1 MDIIIQQIV
10 EKIIKSTNLN
20 LEKVLKERKGI
31 SDFIINIKKT
41 LDEVGVDLV
50 HGVLEEVDKRV
61 KEDINRKQKWIVK
74 SKNNIKSLATTF
86 GEVKYQ
92 RTYYENKKTG
102 EYKYLS
108 DEMLGIQA
116 HDKMDISLKA
126 ELVENAI
133 DSPYRKSGIS
143 TSENIDLTGQTV
155 MNTIR
160 ELGPVENNVIGI
172 KEKNKDIK
180 LLYIEADEDHVA
192 LQTGKCIEPKL
203 IYVHEGRELIS
214 KDRYRLKNI
223 RVFSGVYSSSEDIW
237 LEVADYI
244 DQAYDMDKIEK
255 IYLSGDGASWIKQ
268 GIGWINKSEYVLD
281 RFHLSKYVKKATAH
295 LPHITHALWNYI
307 NRLEKE
313 NVRELFQVIL
323 EETEIDTKKAS
334 VKDSRRYIL
343 NNWEG
348 IKNQYKEDY
357 IGCSAEGHISHILSD
372 RLSSRPLGWCR
383 EGVDQVA
390 RLRAFKTNGGN
401 VYDLFNQRRDQQLKE
416 ERILKLS
423 KRNIDKKI
431 ISKTANEVIGNI
443 PILSDGRNSGL
454 NTILKSLRGA

>member
-1 MDIIIQQIV
+1 MDIIIQQIL
-10 EKIIKSTNLN
+10 EKIIKSTNEN
-20 LEKVLKERKGI
+20 LAMVLKERKGI

-41 LDEVGVDLV
+41 LDEIGVDLV

-86 GEVKYQ
+86 GEVKYK

-108 DEMLGIQA
+108 DEILGIEA
-116 HDKMDISLKA
+116 HDKMDVSLKS

-133 DSPYRKSGIS
+133 DSPYRKSGMKAS
-143 TSENIDLTGQTV
+143 QSIDLTGQTV

-160 ELGPVENNVIGI
+160 ELGPVENNIIPI
-172 KEKNKDIK
+172 KKKNKEIK
-180 LLYIEADEDHVA
+180 LLFIEADEDHVA
-192 LQTGKCIEPKL
+192 LQNGKCIEPKL
-203 IYVHEGRELIS
+203 IYVHEGRELVS
-214 KDRYRLKNI
+214 KGRYRLKNK

-255 IYLSGDGASWIKQ
+255 IYLSGDGANWIKQ

-281 RFHLSKYVKKATAH
+281 RFHLSKYVKKSTAH
-295 LPHITHALWNYI
+295 LPHITHSLWNYI

-313 NVRELFQVIL
+313 NVKELFQVIL
-323 EETEIDTKKAS
+323 EETESETKKES
-334 VKDSRRYIL
+334 VKDSRRYII

-348 IKNQYKEDY
+348 IKNQYNNDY

-383 EGVDQVA
+383 DGVDQMA

-401 VYDLFNQRRDQQLKE
+401 VYNLFNQRRNEQLKE
-416 ERILKLS
+416 ERMLKLS
-423 KRNIDKKI
+423 KINITKKI

-443 PILSDGRNSGL
+443 PILSDGRTTGL
-454 NTILKSLRGA
+454 NTILKSFRGA